1 MADEK
6 TNKARAEKHDRIL
19 SAAAK
24 IFARKGFFN
33 AKISEIAREAQ
44 VADGTIYLY
53 FKSKDDIL
61 IHLFEE
67 KMEEILGALRQQ
79 IDAPGLDPVERLERF
94 ILFHLHLVE
103 TYPDMAEVITIELR
117 QSHKFMKEYVPRR
130 FFDYLDAVSNLIIE
144 GQQAGMIRDDLDPR
158 ITRIALFGALDEVS
172 LQWLRASEGRKFP
185 LAESG
190 RQISQLFLRGLQG
203 RPDGAEQRLSG

>member
-1 MADEK
+1 MADDK
-6 TNKARAEKHDRIL
+6 SNKARAEKHERIL
-19 SAAAK
+19 EAAAK
-24 IFARKGFFN
+24 IFARKGFYN

-67 KMEEILGALRQQ
+67 MMGSILGALREE
-79 IDAPGLDPVERLERF
+79 IDAPGLGPVERLERF

-103 TYPDMAEVITIELR
+103 THPDMAEVITIELR

-130 FFDYLDAVSNLIIE
+130 FFDYLDAVSSCIVE
-144 GQQAGMIRDDLDPR
+144 GQQAGMIREDLDPR
-158 ITRIALFGALDEVS
+158 VTRIALFGALDEVS
-172 LQWLRASEGRKFP
+172 LQWLRANEEQKFS
-185 LAESG
+185 LTEAGAQLS
-190 RQISQLFLRGLQG
+190 RLFLQGLQA
-203 RPDGAEQRLSG
+203 RNADARQRLSG

>member
-67 KMEEILGALRQQ
+67 MMGNILGALRQE
-79 IDAPGLDPVERLERF
+79 IDAPGLDSVQRIERF

-103 TYPDMAEVITIELR
+103 THPDMAEVITIELR

-144 GQQAGMIRDDLDPR
+144 GQRAGMIRDDLDPR

-172 LQWLRASEGRKFP
+172 LQWLRANKEQKFSLNEAGRH
-185 LAESG
+185 L
-190 RQISQLFLRGLQG
+190 SQLFLQGLQG
-203 RPDGAEQRLSG
+203 APKGAEQRLSG